1 MRIQL
6 INVQPYLDGNI
17 ENRNVTAMKKHK
29 TKQDL
34 FTCPVLSYR
43 GIIKLIYHKHTIIY
57 GIVIQC
63 INNGVGAIG
72 EA

>member
-1 MRIQL
+1 MFL
-6 INVQPYLDGNI
+6 INVIPYLDENI
-17 ENRNVTAMKKHK
+17 ENRDATAMKIHK

-43 GIIKLIYHKHTIIY
+43 GIIKLFYHKHTIIY
-57 GIVIQC
+57 GIVIQR

>member
-1 MRIQL
+1 MRILL

-34 FTCPVLSYR
+34 FTCPVLSYG
-43 GIIKLIYHKHTIIY
+43 GIFKLFYHKHTIIY
-57 GIVIQC
+57 GIVIQRV
-63 INNGVGAIG
+63 NNGVGAIG

>member
-1 MRIQL
+1 MLL

-34 FTCPVLSYR
+34 FTCPVLSYG
-43 GIIKLIYHKHTIIY
+43 GISKLIYHKHTIIY
-57 GIVIQC
+57 
-63 INNGVGAIG
+63 AIT
-72 EA
+72 

>member
-1 MRIQL
+1 MFL
-6 INVQPYLDGNI
+6 INVIPYLDENI
-17 ENRNVTAMKKHK
+17 ENRDASAKKKHE

-34 FTCPVLSYR
+34 FTCPVLSH
-43 GIIKLIYHKHTIIY
+43 GKIFKLIYHKHTIIY
-57 GIVIQC
+57 DIVIQG